1 MKKVIAVLLLCVL
14 IVLQVGC
21 AHTATRS
28 SEGNRNKSDDLII
41 VEYDVETGAVSS
53 QTLGEIRDTLDPS
66 IAASYPDE
74 TDAEHLDE
82 MMPSFAEM
90 VYTKVE
96 EAEPH
101 PFLSIKTEKDRYS
114 VNDTVISYSI
124 TVPSEIDPNIVEPS
138 EGMDGQLVIPDPG
151 QGNDRLEVLWA
162 DGWYDVPYRTD
173 RVIIE
178 HYGYALLPVGRTVKQ
193 KLFLERFFI
202 LPLPAGEYRINHGGD
217 GVYSNTFIIE

>member
-1 MKKVIAVLLLCVL
+1 MKKVIAVFLLCVL

-41 VEYDVETGAVSS
+41 VEYYVETGAVSS

-114 VNDTVISYSI
+114 VNDTEIPYSI
-124 TVPSEIDPNIVEPS
+124 TVPSEIDPEAAFVSATP
-138 EGMDGQLVIPDPG
+138 EGELLIHDPG
-151 QGNDRLEVLWA
+151 NSDNRLEVFWE
-162 DGWYDVPYRTD
+162 DGWYNVPYRTD
-173 RVIIE
+173 KVFIDTLDNCYFPLGKTIE
-178 HYGYALLPVGRTVKQ
+178 RK
-193 KLFLERFFI
+193 FI
-202 LPLPAGEYRINHGGD
+202 LSTYFKLPLPAGEYRINHGG